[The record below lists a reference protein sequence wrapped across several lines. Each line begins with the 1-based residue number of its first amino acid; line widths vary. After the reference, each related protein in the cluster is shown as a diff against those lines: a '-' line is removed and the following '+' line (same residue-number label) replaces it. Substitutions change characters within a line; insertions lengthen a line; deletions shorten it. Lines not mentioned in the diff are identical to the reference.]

1 MNLSD
6 EKERIL
12 KEHGSYSEEYRFF
25 CECMMLVRMKY
36 KAWHDY
42 LDGVEKRRGFAEKQ
56 RLYVKSFEYH
66 RNDNERRKS

>member
-1 MNLSD
+1 MKKNGFLKSMVH
-6 EKERIL
+6 IL
-12 KEHGSYSEEYRFF
+12 KNIDFF

-36 KAWHDY
+36 KARHDY